1 MILNI
6 FVGLQVISV
15 TSVVDLLGVN
25 GHTKMNSLYQIRS
38 KILHGTKVIIFGEK
52 NRKRVGQGFKLM
64 TFVLEGEDANHY
76 TMDP

>member
-1 MILNI
+1 MYFLENY
-6 FVGLQVISV
+6 VP
-15 TSVVDLLGVN
+15 
-25 GHTKMNSLYQIRS
+25 KMNSLYQIFS
-38 KILHGTKVIIFGEK
+38 KILHGTKIIIFGEK